1 MKIKFS
7 NNTGSIKLLT
17 STLLVVIVII
27 SFLINELIQ
36 MKKGQLHNT
45 LSQEASVV
53 ENTLLEKFNSTSII
67 INMMGE
73 EISQNPH
80 DKLHIKKV
88 LDKYKSDKSLNQIFS
103 WTIFSWADENSQLI
117 IDEEYGI
124 MQNPINLASRDYI
137 PESILKPN
145 QFVLGM
151 PVFGSTSKKWMIPGG
166 VSIEDKNNQFL
177 GTITIGFEIDN
188 LAKVIQSSLKNENIT
203 AELVHNNSKI
213 IKVSKSFAEVFSSEE
228 FYKPYTKEEFLDK
241 QITLTR
247 QLPKY
252 PYGLILTYDKKAVAA
267 LLWEIIYSRLL
278 EIFTALLLV
287 STLIII
293 IYKSE
298 KLKRAKIA
306 SLVKREVQINHAKRD
321 FMLRVGHEL
330 RNFVS
335 AIIGLSDI
343 IKDDL
348 KNNKTLS
355 SANNLKNELG
365 HLDHINDIS
374 AELMSFITDLV
385 DLNQSEDGKFEVH
398 RSNTE
403 INFEDMVE
411 RSIRILRSKI
421 KNKNIKIIPKFDD
434 NLNKVTNL
442 DVRRIKQILVSII
455 GNAITHSAN
464 NSIIDISVK
473 NLTKGSIKI
482 LIKDCGIGMSAS
494 EISKAL
500 EKYDFNN
507 YDSTKSDSIELKLPI
522 VKFLV
527 EKQNGTLLIESTKNY
542 GTSVTIIF

>member
-1 MKIKFS
+1 MKIYLSRNKYFS
-7 NNTGSIKLLT
+7 AKILAPTAI
-17 STLLVVIVII
+17 LVVVIL
-27 SFLINELIQ
+27 FLLIENLIQ
-36 MKKGQLHNT
+36 IKKSQLQNS
-45 LSQEASVV
+45 LVQEATSI
-53 ENTLLEKFNSTSII
+53 ENSLLERFNSTFFVIEK
-67 INMMGE
+67 MGE
-73 EISQNPH
+73 EISIKPN
-80 DKLHIKKV
+80 DKANIKRIIE
-88 LDKYKSDKSLNQIFS
+88 KYKSDTSLDQIFS
-103 WTIFSWADENSQLI
+103 WTIFSWADQNSQLI
-117 IDEEYGI
+117 VDEEYGI

-145 QFVLGM
+145 QLVLGI

-166 VSIEDKNNQFL
+166 VSIEDKNHQFL

-188 LAKVIQSSLKNENIT
+188 LTKVIQSSLKNENIT
-203 AELVHNNSKI
+203 AELIHNNLI
-213 IKVSKSFAEVFSSEE
+213 ITKVSKSFIEVFSQEKL
-228 FYKPYTKEEFLDK
+228 YKPIGKEEFLDK
-241 QITLTR
+241 QVTLTR
-247 QLPKY
+247 QLSNY
-252 PYGLILTYDKKAVAA
+252 PYKLVLTYDKKAVSA

-278 EIFTALLLV
+278 EILTALLLV
-287 STLIII
+287 SAMIII

-306 SLVKREVQINHAKRD
+306 SLVQREVQINHAKRD

-348 KNNKTLS
+348 KNNETLS
-355 SANNLKNELG
+355 SANLKNELG

-398 RSNTE
+398 RSNAE
-403 INFEDMVE
+403 INFEDMIE

-421 KNKNIKIIPKFDD
+421 KNKNIKITPKFDD

-464 NSIIDISVK
+464 NSRIDISVK
-473 NLTKGSIKI
+473 NLTKGSIEI

-494 EISKAL
+494 EISKVL

-527 EKQNGTLLIESTKNY
+527 EKQNGTLLIESNKNY

>member
-166 VSIEDKNNQFL
+166 VSIEDKNHQFL